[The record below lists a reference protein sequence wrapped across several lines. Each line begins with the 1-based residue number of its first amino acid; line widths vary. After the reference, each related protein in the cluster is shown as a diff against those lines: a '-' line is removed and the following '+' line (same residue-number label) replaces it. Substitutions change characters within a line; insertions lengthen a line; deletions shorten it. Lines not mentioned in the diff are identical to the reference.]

1 MRKFIILNILIFAS
15 IFACEDK
22 VRVLKK
28 VWNENGGSIIASST
42 LSNQTPK
49 QYSIDNSGDANFQTA
64 WCTDKG
70 PKGESIAFMGQ
81 TSASGLGV
89 SYHHLEEYLKN
100 YKYEAKFLIH
110 NGYGK
115 SEETYYNNNRIKKAK
130 LKVYEAGMHERDGGR
145 KPYISKGPSLIAVKE
160 LEFGEKLGLQIFDLE
175 FDLKGRYGVKGFSE
189 LKMLYVF
196 EIVEV
201 YKGKKYNDTCISE
214 LDVLGFVHS
223 EDNEAFK
230 KRLAS
235 FEKPNHH

>member
-1 MRKFIILNILIFAS
+1 MRKFLILNIMIFVS
-15 IFACEDK
+15 VFAWDDEVK
-22 VRVLKK
+22 VLAKL
-28 VWNENGGSIIASST
+28 WNENGGGIIASST

-70 PKGESIAFMGQ
+70 PKGESIAFLGW
-81 TSASGLGV
+81 TSASGMGV
-89 SYHHLEEYLKN
+89 SYFDFEKVYRS
-100 YKYEAKFLIH
+100 YKYKAKLLIH

-130 LKVYEAGMHERDGGR
+130 LKIYETGMHEGDGGG
-145 KPYISKGPSLIAVKE
+145 KPYISKSPSLIAVKE

-189 LKMLYVF
+189 LKMFYVF
-196 EIVEV
+196 EIVEI
-201 YKGKKYNDTCISE
+201 YKGKKYDDTCISE

-230 KRLAS
+230 KRLS
-235 FEKPNHH
+235 SYR